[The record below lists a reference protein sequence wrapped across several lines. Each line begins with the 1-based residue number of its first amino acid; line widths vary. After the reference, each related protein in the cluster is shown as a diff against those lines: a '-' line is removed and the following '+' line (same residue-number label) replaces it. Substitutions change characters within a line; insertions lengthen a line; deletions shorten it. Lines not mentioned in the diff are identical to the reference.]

1 METTDT
7 FENAVDSLLGPQH
20 LEPQETVEEALVVD
34 EETEE
39 TEVEAEAET
48 DVEEVEASE
57 EDVED
62 DDTETDEESEA
73 DEDEEESEA
82 EDEPKLYTVK
92 VDGEEKQ
99 VTIEELTRDYSGQA
113 YIQKGMQEAAAK
125 RKEVDRLFQTVQNE
139 REQFFATLGQV
150 QEQGVLSPPQKP
162 DVSMLQKD
170 PFKYV
175 AEKDAYDI
183 ALAEYNHQ
191 QQMIEYQ
198 RQRHKALKDEA
209 EAIALREEAE
219 LLKSEIPEL
228 ADPEKGES
236 LKRSLFDTG
245 ISLYGF
251 TAEEMAQIK
260 DRRQIK
266 ALYDAYRW
274 NQLQKGTAQAKKKP
288 APPKNVKPKP
298 RRPEPQ
304 KIVRQRKKSEA
315 IKSGK
320 LESFIDLIME

>member
-92 VDGEEKQ
+92 VDGEERQ

-125 RKEVDRLFQTVQNE
+125 RKEAESIFQTLQNE
-139 REQFFATLGQV
+139 RQQFFATLAQV
-150 QEQGVLSPPQKP
+150 QEQGMLSPPEKP
-162 DVSMLQKD
+162 DANLIDKD
-170 PFKYV
+170 PMKYMQEN
-175 AEKDAYDI
+175 AKYEAK
-183 ALAEYNHQ
+183 LAEYNQ
-191 QQMIEYQ
+191 QQQLIAQQYQ
-198 RQRHKALKDEA
+198 QQQALQQQARHMTLQQEA
-209 EAIALREEAE
+209 EM
-219 LLKSEIPEL
+219 LLAEIPEL
-228 ADPEKGES
+228 GDPEKGDV
-236 LKRSLFDTG
+236 LKKSIFDTG
-245 ISLYGF
+245 VETYGF
-251 TAEEMAQIK
+251 SAEEMAQVM
-260 DRRQIK
+260 DRRQVK
-266 ALYDAYRW
+266 VLYDAYRW